1 MVPIS
6 WQIFRE
12 IGLVV
17 TESVADEYMGLN
29 KNAARITKI
38 PRARINLLLGFI
50 YKG

>member
-1 MVPIS
+1 MS

-12 IGLVV
+12 IGLLF

-29 KNAARITKI
+29 KNAARIPKI
-38 PRARINLLLGFI
+38 PRASINLLLDFI